1 MFEMK
6 GGAPVAVKTKEKK
19 PKKQKTNRVREALL
33 RLHNK
38 LYKWNYAVGIFTVSK
53 LRRVWRH
60 IRRET
65 RPMRGW
71 LLSWFHR
78 NFSDRLREFW
88 QKVRGI
94 KTELQVSFSTPRTP
108 FKEKPAKAIA
118 DFCGCV
124 RTFARRYPAVV
135 GRTASAVAPVLA
147 VLVLVLTVQYWT
159 TADFGIRVEYE
170 GVDVGYIADEGT
182 YMAAADLARE
192 RVYSED
198 GEFTISDTP
207 TMRVKLLHA
216 APLMDTSALCDEILR
231 TKGDAISEASGLYVD
246 GKFVGS
252 MKSRAELDGV
262 LDAIKKTYCDGGDNE
277 RAEFIQDVTVSD
289 GLYLTESVMTAEK
302 MKEKLTAQA
311 VVKKEHIVQ
320 PGDTLSSLARKYD
333 MTINELR
340 TMNPDVKNDVI
351 YDGEPLMVQRPQPF
365 LRVKV
370 VRTVQYTEKI
380 DYTTEKEYDNT
391 KLVTYE
397 KVKVR
402 GVEGSQDVT
411 AEITYVDGVQQS
423 KTILS
428 IEVTKQ
434 PVTKVVVVGTKK
446 VVNSSGGN
454 ITVGDGVSTGSMLW
468 PVPIC
473 RNMSRGW
480 GYGHYA
486 LDICNGPVTVNRKP
500 FIAADGGTVVFAG
513 WNAGGYGYMVKI
525 QHANGLQTLYA
536 HCHTLYVVTGQKV
549 SRGQTLGLIGST
561 GRSSGPHLH
570 FEVIRNG
577 SRVNPLLYVN
587 RYK

>member
-1 MFEMK
+1 M
-6 GGAPVAVKTKEKK
+6 AVTKEKK
-19 PKKQKTNRVREALL
+19 PNKEKTQKTHRVRGALL
-33 RLHNK
+33 RLSDK
-38 LYKWNYAVGIFTVSK
+38 LYKWNYAVGIFVVSK
-53 LRRVWRH
+53 LHRLWRH
-60 IRRET
+60 LRKET

-71 LLSWFHR
+71 LRSWFHR
-78 NFSDRLREFW
+78 NFSDRLREFGR
-88 QKVRGI
+88 KLRGI
-94 KTELQVSFSTPRTP
+94 KTGAQVAFGTPRTP
-108 FKEKPAKAIA
+108 FKEKPTKAIA
-118 DFCGCV
+118 DFFGCI
-124 RTFARRYPAVV
+124 RTFARRYPSVV
-135 GRTASAVAPVLA
+135 GRTASAVAPILA
-147 VLVLVLTVQYWT
+147 VLLLVVTIQYWVS
-159 TADFGIRVEYE
+159 ADFGIRVEYE
-170 GVDVGYIADEGT
+170 GVDVGYIADEST

-192 RVYSED
+192 RVHSEN

-207 TMRVKLLHA
+207 VMRVKLLHT

-252 MKSRAELDGV
+252 MKSRTELDGV
-262 LDAIKKTYCDGGDNE
+262 LDAIKKTYCDGGENE
-277 RAEFIQDVTVSD
+277 RAEFIQNVTVSD
-289 GLYLTESVMTAEK
+289 GLYLTDSVLTAEK
-302 MKEKLTAQA
+302 MKEKLTSQA

-320 PGDTLSSLARKYD
+320 PGDTLSSLARKYN
-333 MTINELR
+333 MTLSELR
-340 TMNPDVKNDVI
+340 AMNPEVKNDVI
-351 YDGEPLMVQRPQPF
+351 YDGKPITVQRPQPF

-380 DYTTEKEYDNT
+380 NYTTEKEYDNT

-397 KVKVR
+397 RVKVK

-411 AEITYVDGVQQS
+411 AEITYVDGVEQS

-446 VVNSSGGN
+446 VVNSSGGS
-454 ITVGDGVSTGSMLW
+454 ITMGDGVTTGSMMW

-549 SRGQTLGLIGST
+549 TRGQTLGLIGST

-570 FEVIRNG
+570 FEVIKNG

-587 RYK
+587 RNK

>member
-1 MFEMK
+1 M
-6 GGAPVAVKTKEKK
+6 AVVNKAN
-19 PKKQKTNRVREALL
+19 KQKISKPEKTHRVRDALL
-33 RLHNK
+33 RLDDK

-53 LRRVWRH
+53 LRGVWRY

-71 LLSWFHR
+71 LYGWFRR
-78 NFSDRLREFW
+78 NFSDRLHDLG
-88 QKVRGI
+88 V
-94 KTELQVSFSTPRTP
+94 KTKGLAKSAQVAFSAPRASV
-108 FKEKPAKAIA
+108 KEKPMQAIA
-118 DFCGCV
+118 DFFGCI
-124 RTFARRYPAVV
+124 RAFARRYPAVV
-135 GRTASAVAPVLA
+135 GRTVATVAPLLA
-147 VLVLVLTVQYWT
+147 VLVLVMTIQYWT
-159 TADFGIRVEYE
+159 SADFGIRVEYE

-182 YMAAADLARE
+182 YRAAAELARE
-192 RVYSED
+192 RVHSEN

-207 TMRVKLLHA
+207 VMRVKLLHA
-216 APLMDTSALCDEILR
+216 SSLMDTSALCNEILR

-246 GKFVGS
+246 GKFAGS
-252 MKSRAELDGV
+252 MKSRAELDSV
-262 LDAIKKTYCDGGDNE
+262 LDAIKKAYCDGGENE
-277 RAEFIQDVTVSD
+277 RAEFIQDVNISD
-289 GLYLTESVMTAEK
+289 GLYLTESVMTAEQ
-302 MKEKLTAQA
+302 MKEKLTSQA

-333 MTINELR
+333 MTLSELR
-340 TMNPDVKNDVI
+340 AMNPDIKNDTI

-397 KVKVR
+397 KVKVK
-402 GVEGSQDVT
+402 GVEGSQNVT
-411 AEITYVDGVQQS
+411 AELTFVDGVQQS
-423 KTILS
+423 KTIIS
-428 IEVTKQ
+428 IDVTKQ

-454 ITVGDGVSTGSMLW
+454 ITVGDGVTTGSMLW

-500 FIAADGGTVVFAG
+500 FIAADGGTVIFAG

-536 HCHTLYVVTGQKV
+536 HCHSLYVVTGQKV
-549 SRGQTLGLIGST
+549 TRGQTLGLTGST

-570 FEVIRNG
+570 FEVIKNG
-577 SRVNPLLYVN
+577 SRQNPLKYVSP
-587 RYK
+587 R

>member
-1 MFEMK
+1 M
-6 GGAPVAVKTKEKK
+6 AVTVKEKK
-19 PKKQKTNRVREALL
+19 AKKETVQKTNRMRDALL
-33 RLHNK
+33 RLDDK
-38 LYKWNYAVGIFTVSK
+38 IYKWNYAVGIFTVSK
-53 LRRVWRH
+53 LRRLWR
-60 IRRET
+60 RFRQET
-65 RPMRGW
+65 RPTRGW

-78 NFSDRLREFW
+78 NFSDRLRVFG
-88 QKVRGI
+88 QKLLGV
-94 KTELQVSFSTPRTP
+94 KTGLQVAFDVPRTP
-108 FKEKPAKAIA
+108 IKEKPVKAMRE
-118 DFCGCV
+118 FFGCV
-124 RTFARRYPAVV
+124 RTFARRYPSVV
-135 GRTASAVAPVLA
+135 GRTASALAPLLA
-147 VLVLVLTVQYWT
+147 VLVLALTVFYWT
-159 TADFGIRVEYE
+159 SADFGIRVEYE

-192 RVYSED
+192 RVHSEN

-207 TMRVKLLHA
+207 AMRVKLLHA

-252 MKSRAELDGV
+252 MKSRTELDGV

-277 RAEFIQDVTVSD
+277 RAEFIQNVTVSD

-320 PGDTLSSLARKYD
+320 PGDTLSGLARKYN
-333 MTINELR
+333 MTLSELR
-340 TMNPDVKNDVI
+340 AMNPEVKNDVI
-351 YDGEPLMVQRPQPF
+351 YDGKPVTVQRPQPF

-370 VRTVQYTEKI
+370 VRTVKYTEKI

-397 KVKVR
+397 RVKVR
-402 GVEGSQDVT
+402 GVEGSQNVT

-428 IEVTKQ
+428 IDVTKQ

-446 VVNSSGGN
+446 VVNSSGGS
-454 ITVGDGVSTGSMLW
+454 IQMGDGVSTGSMLW

-473 RNMSRGW
+473 HNMSRGW
-480 GYGHYA
+480 RYGHYA
-486 LDICNGPVTVNRKP
+486 IDICNGPVTVRNKP
-500 FIAADGGTVVFAG
+500 FVAADGGTVVFAG
-513 WNAGGYGYMVKI
+513 WNSGGYGYMVKI

-536 HCHTLYVVTGQKV
+536 HCNALYVVTGQKV
-549 SRGQTLGLIGST
+549 TRGQTLGLIGST

-570 FEVIRNG
+570 FEVIKNG
-577 SRVNPLLYVN
+577 ARQNPLNYV
-587 RYK
+587 RP

>member
-1 MFEMK
+1 M
-6 GGAPVAVKTKEKK
+6 AVNRKEKK
-19 PKKQKTNRVREALL
+19 PKKQRQNRVRGALL
-33 RLHNK
+33 RLDESI
-38 LYKWNYAVGIFTVSK
+38 YKWNYAVGIFTVSK
-53 LRRVWRH
+53 LRRLWRQA
-60 IRRET
+60 RKET

-71 LLSWFHR
+71 LLSWFRR
-78 NFSDRLREFW
+78 NFSDRLREFVR
-88 QKVRGI
+88 KVLDI
-94 KTELQVSFSTPRTP
+94 KTGVRVAFDTPRTP
-108 FKEKPAKAIA
+108 FKEKPAKAVA
-118 DFCGCV
+118 DFFGCV

-135 GRTASAVAPVLA
+135 GRTASAVAPLLA
-147 VLVLVLTVQYWT
+147 VLVLALTVHYWLS
-159 TADFGIRVEYE
+159 ADFGIRVEYE

-182 YMAAADLARE
+182 YRAAADLARE
-192 RVYSED
+192 RVHSED
-198 GEFTISDTP
+198 GEFAISDTP
-207 TMRVKLLHA
+207 VMQVKLLHT

-246 GKFVGS
+246 GEFVGS
-252 MKSRAELDGV
+252 MKSRIELDGV
-262 LDAIKKTYCDGGDNE
+262 LDAIKRTYCDGGENE
-277 RAEFIQDVTVSD
+277 RAEFIQTVTIAD
-289 GLYLTESVMTAEK
+289 GLYLTDSVMNAEK

-320 PGDTLSSLARKYD
+320 PGDTLSSLARKYN

-340 TMNPDVKNDVI
+340 AMNPDVKNDVI

-397 KVKVR
+397 RVKVK
-402 GVEGSQDVT
+402 GVEGSQNVT

-446 VVNSSGGN
+446 VTNSSGGS
-454 ITVGDGVSTGSMLW
+454 ITVGDGITTGSMLW

-480 GYGHYA
+480 RYGHYA
-486 LDICNGPVTVNRKP
+486 IDICNGPVTVMGKP

-513 WNAGGYGYMVKI
+513 WNSGGYGYMVKI

-536 HCHTLYVVTGQKV
+536 HCKTLYVVTGQKV
-549 SRGQTLGLIGST
+549 TRGQTLGLIGST

-570 FEVIRNG
+570 FEVIKNG
-577 SRVNPLLYVN
+577 ARQNPLNYVSP
-587 RYK
+587 Y